1 MNIFEFAIE
10 KEKFSEHY
18 YEELAEKTTNK
29 GLKNICLMLAQ
40 EEARHIEIVKGMQKK
55 NTGITVE
62 TKILKNAKKIFES
75 MREATEKF
83 NFNISELE
91 LYQKARDI
99 ETQSREFYL
108 EKAEEVKDEGQQKI
122 FLKLADEEQKHYF
135 IINNICDFVSRPAWF
150 LENAEMY
157 RFDDYDGGVL

>member
-18 YEELAEKTTNK
+18 YRELAEKTTNK

-40 EEARHIEIVKGMQKK
+40 EEAWHFKIIKDMQKK
-55 NTGITVE
+55 DAGIPVE
-62 TKILKNAKKIFES
+62 TQILTNAKKVFES
-75 MREATEKF
+75 MRQAAEKF
-83 NFNISELE
+83 NFDISELE

-99 ETQSREFYL
+99 ETQSKEYYL
-108 EKAEEVKDEGQQKI
+108 EKAEEVEDEKQQKI

-135 IINNICDFVSRPAWF
+135 IIDNICDFIAQPAWF

>member
-1 MNIFEFAIE
+1 MNILDFAIE

-18 YEELAEKTTNK
+18 YHELAEKTTNK
-29 GLKNICLMLAQ
+29 GLKNICLMLAR
-40 EEARHIEIVKGMQKK
+40 EETRHIKIVQEMQKK
-55 NTGITVE
+55 NARIPAE
-62 TKILKNAKKIFES
+62 TKIMKDVKNIFDS
-75 MREATEKF
+75 MKQAIGNF
-83 NFNISELE
+83 NFNTSEVE

-99 ETQSREFYL
+99 ESKSREFYS
-108 EKAEEVKDEGQQKI
+108 EKAEEVEDKEEKKI

-135 IINNICDFVSRPAWF
+135 IIDNICDFVARPAWF